1 MSDPRAPDARMFRD
15 LAGLFATGVA
25 IVTLEARGEV
35 HAMTANA
42 VTSLSLDPMLM
53 LFCPAKK
60 ARLAEHLEHMRQFT
74 LNFLREEQ
82 EALSTYFAGGWKS
95 SPAPPFRFVPSAAG
109 PRLEGSLASI
119 GCDVDRV
126 SDGGDHWMVT
136 GRVIALHR
144 GIEPLRPL
152 VFFRGKYR
160 AVDFAEGIPA
170 PDLAEVVDEPPHIY
184 YPHG

>member
-1 MSDPRAPDARMFRD
+1 MSAQATDPRAFRD

-25 IVTLEARGEV
+25 IVTLETRGEV

-74 LNFLREEQ
+74 LNYLREDQ

-95 SPAPPFRFVPSAAG
+95 APAPPFRFVPSPAG
-109 PRLEGSLASI
+109 PRLEGCLAAI
-119 GCDVDRV
+119 GCDVERV
-126 SDGGDHWMVT
+126 SDGGDHWIVT
-136 GRVIALHR
+136 GRVISLHR

-152 VFFRGKYR
+152 LFFRGTYR
-160 AVDFAEGIPA
+160 VVDFSEGTPA
-170 PDLAEVVDEPPHIY
+170 PDLAQVTDEPPHIFY
-184 YPHG
+184 SH

>member
-1 MSDPRAPDARMFRD
+1 MSAPPAIDPRAFRD
-15 LAGLFATGVA
+15 LAGLFTTGVA
-25 IVTLEARGEV
+25 IVTLEAHGEV

-42 VTSLSLDPMLM
+42 VASLSLDPMLM

-74 LNFLREEQ
+74 LNFLREDQ

-109 PRLEGSLASI
+109 PRLEGSLAAI
-119 GCDVDRV
+119 GCDVERV
-126 SDGGDHWMVT
+126 SDGGDHWIVT

-152 VFFRGKYR
+152 LFFRGKYR
-160 AVDFAEGIPA
+160 AVDFYEGSVA
-170 PDLAEVVDEPPHIY
+170 PDLTQVMDEPPHIFY
-184 YPHG
+184 SH

>member
-1 MSDPRAPDARMFRD
+1 MSAKASLDQRAFRD

-42 VTSLSLDPMLM
+42 VVSLSLDPMLM
-53 LFCPAKK
+53 LFCAAKQ
-60 ARLAEHLEHMRQFT
+60 ARIAAHLEQLRQFT
-74 LNFLREEQ
+74 LNYLREDQ

-95 SPAPPFRFVPSAAG
+95 SPAPPFRFVPSPAG
-109 PRLEGSLASI
+109 PRLEGSLAAI
-119 GCDVDRV
+119 GCDVERV
-126 SDGGDHWMVT
+126 SDGGDHWIVT
-136 GRVIALHR
+136 GRVAALHR

-160 AVDFAEGIPA
+160 AVDFSEGTPA
-170 PDLAEVVDEPPHIY
+170 PDLTQVMDEPPHIFY
-184 YPHG
+184 SH